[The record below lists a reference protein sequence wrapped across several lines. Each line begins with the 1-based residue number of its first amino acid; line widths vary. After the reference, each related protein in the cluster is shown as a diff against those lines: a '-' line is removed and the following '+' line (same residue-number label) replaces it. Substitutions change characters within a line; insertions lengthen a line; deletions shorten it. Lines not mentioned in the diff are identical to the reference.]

1 MACRGEGAVLE
12 NTLPA
17 RYQTSTIHYV
27 TGNRIS
33 GPYIGLM
40 GRRLPPS
47 AYAVAAPS
55 GTARRPQVN
64 PFGTPR
70 LREWHLPEGG
80 TEEGLGGAQIQH
92 QFARK
97 FRAAINEDESG
108 SIAEFARRH
117 PQFSYERLRAILT
130 GDAWMRLEDVAALTR
145 LLGLELR
152 INLSPKVGDID
163 GS

>member
-1 MACRGEGAVLE
+1 MACRGERQNREKQVLVTYE
-12 NTLPA
+12 
-17 RYQTSTIHYV
+17 TSTIQYV
-27 TGNRIS
+27 TGDRIFR
-33 GPYIGLM
+33 PYIGPM
-40 GRRLPPS
+40 ARRLPPS

-145 LLGLELR
+145 LLGLELSM
-152 INLSPKVGDID
+152 NLSPKAGDA
-163 GS
+163 GRQ